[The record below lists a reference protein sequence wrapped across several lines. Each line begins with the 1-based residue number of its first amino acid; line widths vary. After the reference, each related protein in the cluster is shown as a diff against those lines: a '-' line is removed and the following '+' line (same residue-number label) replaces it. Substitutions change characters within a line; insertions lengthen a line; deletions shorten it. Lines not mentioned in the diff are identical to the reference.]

1 MREYKKKDSM
11 ISAIIFSAI
20 MIAIFVANQLIAS
33 TILIRFRTYTQ
44 GMILMVSGVLSFI
57 VYSFIL
63 AVKQKKSKRRGRQFV
78 GFETVSKGD
87 RRDSII
93 LIVGGYGFM
102 ILWLFIL
109 SALYEYVDFI
119 KDMFGSYGQV
129 EKVLFEG
136 DKIILL
142 YGSILGPI
150 VEELL
155 FRGLVQGRL
164 RQAMKPKAAI
174 LISALA
180 FGVIHLNTI
189 QGVYATIIGLF
200 FGIIYEKTN
209 SLWFPIIGHIAVNSI
224 AQLTSYFEL
233 TTLMLVVGVVS
244 IVFMIP
250 AIGIA
255 KRWYRVIGREV
266 VESDSGELEN

>member
-1 MREYKKKDSM
+1 MREYKKKDSV

-33 TILIRFRTYTQ
+33 TILMRFRTYTQ
-44 GMILMVSGVLSFI
+44 GMVLMVSGVLSFI

-63 AVKQKKSKRRGRQFV
+63 AVKQKKSKMRGRQFV
-78 GFETVSKGD
+78 GFETVSKAD

-180 FGVIHLNTI
+180 FGIIHLNTI

-209 SLWFPIIGHIAVNSI
+209 SLWFPILGHIGVNTI

-244 IVFMIP
+244 ILFMIP

-266 VESDSGELEN
+266 AESDLGELEN